1 MSLIEELGKAAFS
14 QMTRNASTKTG
25 LNEGAIAAL
34 MPMATAM
41 LMNGLKKNVAK
52 PGGAEAL
59 AKALTKHDGSLLNNL
74 SRTADDDVMQDGNAI
89 LGHILG
95 GKKGQAEQTL
105 AKAAGAN
112 PDQIAKLLAMAAPAI
127 LAGLGK
133 AKRDQG
139 LDADAL
145 ARLVKSESQR
155 AETAAPKELGGFL
168 KWIDTDG
175 DGRIDDNI
183 AEMATKGLASFFG
196 KR

>member
-14 QMTRNASTKTG
+14 QMTRKASTKTG

-74 SRTADDDVMQDGNAI
+74 SRTVDDDVMQDGKAI

-145 ARLVKSESQR
+145 ARLVKTESQR
-155 AETAAPKELGGFL
+155 AEAAAPKELGGFL

-183 AEMATKGLASFFG
+183 AEIATKGLASFFG

>member
-1 MSLIEELGKAAFS
+1 MSLIEQLGKAAFS
-14 QMTRNASTKTG
+14 QMTRNASAKTG
-25 LNEGAIAAL
+25 LNESAIAAL

-59 AKALTKHDGSLLNNL
+59 SKALARHDGSLLGNL
-74 SRTADDDVMQDGNAI
+74 SRTGDDDVIADGRAI

-95 GKKGQAEQTL
+95 GKQGQAQESL

-112 PDQIAKLLAMAAPAI
+112 ADQIGNLLAMAAPAI

-133 AKRDQG
+133 AKREQG
-139 LDADAL
+139 LDAGAL
-145 ARLVKSESQR
+145 AQLVTAESKN
-155 AETAAPKELGGFL
+155 AETAAPNELGGLL
-168 KWIDTDG
+168 KWLDTDG
-175 DGRIDDNI
+175 DGRIDDNL
-183 AEMATKGLASFFG
+183 AELASKGLSSLLG

>member
-1 MSLIEELGKAAFS
+1 
-14 QMTRNASTKTG
+14 
-25 LNEGAIAAL
+25 
-34 MPMATAM
+34 
-41 LMNGLKKNVAK
+41 
-52 PGGAEAL
+52 
-59 AKALTKHDGSLLNNL
+59 
-74 SRTADDDVMQDGNAI
+74 MQDGKAI

-112 PDQIAKLLAMAAPAI
+112 PDQIAKLLSMAAPAI

-145 ARLVKSESQR
+145 ARLVKTESQR
-155 AETAAPKELGGFL
+155 AEAAAPKELGGFL

-183 AEMATKGLASFFG
+183 AEIATKGLASFFG

>member
-112 PDQIAKLLAMAAPAI
+112 PDQIAKLHAMAAPAI

>member
-14 QMTRNASTKTG
+14 QMTRNASAKTG

-41 LMNGLKKNVAK
+41 LMNGLKKNVAQ

-59 AKALTKHDGSLLNNL
+59 ARALAKHDGSLLNNL
-74 SRTADDDVMQDGNAI
+74 SRSADADVMQDGTAI

-95 GKKGQAEQTL
+95 GKKGQAEQAL
-105 AKAAGAN
+105 AKAAGAD

-133 AKRDQG
+133 AKREQG
-139 LDADAL
+139 LDPDAL

-183 AEMATKGLASFFG
+183 AELATKGLAGLFT
-196 KR
+196 RR

>member
-1 MSLIEELGKAAFS
+1 MSFIEELGKAAFS
-14 QMTRNASTKTG
+14 QMTRNASSKTG
-25 LNEGAIAAL
+25 LNESAIAAL
-34 MPMATAM
+34 LPMATAM
-41 LMNGLKKNVAK
+41 LMNGLKKNVAR

-59 AKALTKHDGSLLNNL
+59 AQALAKHDGSLLNDP
-74 SRTADDDVMQDGNAI
+74 SRAADDDVMQDGKAI

-95 GKKGQAEQTL
+95 EKKGQAEQTL
-105 AKAAGAN
+105 AGAAGAN

-139 LDADAL
+139 LDAAAL

-155 AETAAPKELGGFL
+155 AEMAAPKELSGFL

-175 DGRIDDNI
+175 DGRIDDTI
-183 AEMATKGLASFFG
+183 AEMATRGLASFFG

>member
-1 MSLIEELGKAAFS
+1 MSLVEELGKAAFS
-14 QMTRNASTKTG
+14 QMTRNASAKTG

-74 SRTADDDVMQDGNAI
+74 SRSADDDVMADGGAI

-95 GKKGQAEQTL
+95 GKRGQAEQTL

-112 PDQIAKLLAMAAPAI
+112 PDQIAKLLAMAAPVI

-139 LDADAL
+139 LDANAL
-145 ARLVKSESQR
+145 ASLVKTESQR
-155 AETAAPKELGGFL
+155 AETAAPNELNGFL

-183 AEMATKGLASFFG
+183 AEIATKGLASLFG

>member
-1 MSLIEELGKAAFS
+1 MSLIEEIGKAAFS
-14 QMTRNASTKTG
+14 QMTRNAPAKTG

-41 LMNGLKKNVAK
+41 LMNGLKSNVAQ

-59 AKALTKHDGSLLNNL
+59 AKALAKHDGSLLKNP
-74 SRTADDDVMQDGNAI
+74 SRAADDDVLADGSAI

-105 AKAAGAN
+105 AKAAGAD

-133 AKRDQG
+133 AKRDQD
-139 LDADAL
+139 LDAGAL
-145 ARLVKSESQR
+145 AELVKSESRR
-155 AETAAPKELGGFL
+155 AETAAPKELGGLL
-168 KWIDTDG
+168 KWIDADG

-183 AEMATKGLASFFG
+183 ADLATKGLAGLFG

>member
-14 QMTRNASTKTG
+14 QMTRNASSKTG

-41 LMNGLKKNVAK
+41 LMNGLKKNVAR

-59 AKALTKHDGSLLNNL
+59 AKALAKHDGSLLSNL
-74 SRTADDDVMQDGNAI
+74 SRAADDDVLEDGNAI

-95 GKKGQAEQTL
+95 GKRGQAEQTL
-105 AKAAGAN
+105 ARAAGAN

-133 AKRDQG
+133 AKRDQD

-145 ARLVKSESQR
+145 ARLVKNESQR
-155 AETAAPKELGGFL
+155 AESAAPQELSGFL
-168 KWIDTDG
+168 KWIDADG

-183 AEMATKGLASFFG
+183 AEMARKGLASFFG

>member
-14 QMTRNASTKTG
+14 QMTRNASAKTG

-41 LMNGLKKNVAK
+41 LMNGLKKNVER

-59 AKALTKHDGSLLNNL
+59 AKALAKHDGSLLRNPD
-74 SRTADDDVMQDGNAI
+74 RAADEDVMTDGRAI

-95 GKKGQAEQTL
+95 GKQGAAQETL
-105 AKAAGAN
+105 AKAAGAD

-127 LAGLGK
+127 LAGLGQ
-133 AKRDQG
+133 AKREKG
-139 LDADAL
+139 LDAGAL
-145 ARLVKSESQR
+145 AQLVKTESRQ
-155 AETAAPKELGGFL
+155 AEASAPQELSGLL
-168 KWIDTDG
+168 KWVDTDG

-183 AEMATKGLASFFG
+183 AELAMKGLSGLFG

>member
-1 MSLIEELGKAAFS
+1 MSLIESLGKAAFS
-14 QMTRNASTKTG
+14 QMTRNASAKTG

-41 LMNGLKKNVAK
+41 LMNGLKKNVER

-59 AKALTKHDGSLLNNL
+59 AKALAKHDGSLLKNPA
-74 SRTADDDVMQDGNAI
+74 RAADDDVMTDGRAI

-95 GKKGQAEQTL
+95 GKQGTAQETL
-105 AKAAGAN
+105 AKAAGAE

-127 LAGLGK
+127 LAGLGQATREK
-133 AKRDQG
+133 G
-139 LDADAL
+139 LDAGAL
-145 ARLVKSESQR
+145 AQLVKTESRQ
-155 AETAAPKELGGFL
+155 AEAAAPKELSGFL
-168 KWIDTDG
+168 KWIDSDG

-183 AEMATKGLASFFG
+183 ASLAMKGLGGLFG